1 MEATIKIRILGPLA
15 VERLLEKDRWEHV
28 SIAGREPPGLLGI
41 LSAVNGEVSR
51 ADILSRL
58 RNDSPYQ
65 NDQSTYDWTADL
77 RKTLDAN
84 QLGPSG
90 SVIETNR
97 RRTIRLRR
105 ERGVWIDYDAFKAL
119 REDGHHAEALRL
131 VRGDLMENLSQV
143 KLKDLRDQLLEEINE
158 SRDALALPAVESAR
172 FASRGLPSKA
182 RKPEIASSPQAA
194 AMDPDRR
201 LDWESFHEAVRE
213 LGSRLFADK
222 AYGGFWPDAIV
233 GVNHGGAIV
242 AGMLYYVY
250 VRTFEIFI
258 VAAREGDFV
267 SSPDD
272 LNGLVELADRHQ
284 RPIRVLLVDDSMKTG
299 ESLRLARSTVESA
312 LAGRNASIRLA
323 VLVYR
328 SDYHEQGGNST
339 TAPDDHIHTDIDHFP
354 YGPV

>member
-15 VERLLEKDRWEHV
+15 VERLIEMDRWEHV
-28 SIAGREPPGLLGI
+28 PIAGREPPGLLGI
-41 LSAVNGEVSR
+41 LGAIEDEVSR

-58 RNDSPYQ
+58 RNDSPY
-65 NDQSTYDWTADL
+65 NTDQQTYDWTSDL

-84 QLGPSG
+84 QLGPSA

-97 RRTIRLRR
+97 RHTIRLRR
-105 ERGVWIDYDAFKAL
+105 EKGVWIDYDAFKAL
-119 REDGHHAEALRL
+119 RNDGQHAEALRL
-131 VRGDLMENLSQV
+131 VRGDLVENLSQV
-143 KLKDLRDQLLEEINE
+143 NLKDLRDRLLEEIND

-172 FASRGLPSKA
+172 FASRGLPS
-182 RKPEIASSPQAA
+182 RTPQPEITSSPEA
-194 AMDPDRR
+194 AMDPGRR
-201 LDWESFHEAVRE
+201 LDWESFHEAVGQ
-213 LGSRLFADK
+213 LGRRLFADK

-267 SSPDD
+267 SSPDH
-272 LNGLVELADRHQ
+272 LNGLVQLADRHQ

-312 LAGRNASIRLA
+312 LSGRNASIRVA

-328 SDYHEQGGNST
+328 SDYHEQAGNSA
-339 TAPDDHIHTDIDHFP
+339 TAPDEHIHTDIDHFP